1 MKREASS
8 IKKAALVCKRG
19 DGRQMAQALVIIA
32 CALLLLGVPLRVWG
46 DQVEMQNGDRYAGH
60 VVSLNTNTVVLRS
73 DVLGTLRLPR
83 SKVAIITLGPNPATN
98 SPALP
103 LPTSGFTPAASA
115 TSAGA
120 VSNLSPAL
128 TGLGTSTNLIQQV
141 QKQFL
146 SGAGPEANNKFNE
159 LLGGLM
165 SGKLSVED
173 IRAEAKTA
181 ADQLRALQ
189 RESGEEAG
197 FAANTYLAILDHFL
211 KETAPAGPTTNRPG
225 TSPKSTAA
233 PAQPDE

>member
-1 MKREASS
+1 MKRKASS

-19 DGRQMAQALVIIA
+19 DGWQIAQALVIIA
-32 CALLLLGVPLRVWG
+32 CALLLLKVPLRVWG

-60 VVSLNTNTVVLRS
+60 VLSLNTNTVVLKS

-83 SKVAIITLGPNPATN
+83 SRVAIITLGPNTTTN
-98 SPALP
+98 SPALT

-120 VSNLSPAL
+120 ISNQSPAL
-128 TGLGTSTNLIQQV
+128 PGLSTSTNLIQQV

-146 SGAGPEANNKFNE
+146 AGAGPEANNKFNE

-181 ADQLRALQ
+181 AEQLRALQ
-189 RESGEEAG
+189 RESGEDAG
-197 FAANTYLAILDHFL
+197 FAASTYLAILDHFL
-211 KETAPAGPTTNRPG
+211 KETAPSSPTTNGPVA
-225 TSPKSTAA
+225 SPKSRPA
-233 PAQPDE
+233 PSQPDE